1 MAKINIANKGKT
13 YKIETE
19 SEVLVGT
26 KIGDK
31 VKGEDVS
38 SDLAG
43 YELEITG
50 TSDKSG
56 FPGFKNLKGSG
67 LRKVL
72 VTYGPGMKN
81 RPKKEGKK
89 PTPNNKGLRLRKTF
103 RGNEISSDT
112 VQINI
117 KVIKEGTKKFDDF
130 LKKEEAPASD
140 NNVEQAKEGS
150 EDNKLEKDSTG
161 EQSSPKEPE
170 AKKEVKTEAPKE
182 ETKTEAPKEE
192 VKEVKTEEK
201 KEESK
206 AEEKPA
212 EEKNQ

>member
-1 MAKINIANKGKT
+1 MKINIANKGKT

-38 SDLAG
+38 ADLAG

-72 VTYGPGMKN
+72 LTYGPGMKN

-130 LKKEEAPASD
+130 FKPTESSKDDSGEPEEAKEEAA
-140 NNVEQAKEGS
+140 E
-150 EDNKLEKDSTG
+150 T
-161 EQSSPKEPE
+161 
-170 AKKEVKTEAPKE
+170 KE
-182 ETKTEAPKEE
+182 EKPVEETPKAEE
-192 VKEVKTEEK
+192 KPVEEK
-201 KEESK
+201 KEEP
-206 AEEKPA
+206 EKK
-212 EEKNQ
+212 E